1 MATDTAAGPSSPP
14 VSPHSPSTTQQ
25 LSDLPLNK
33 LTHSTTTLPS
43 TLTVTSTGP
52 FHKRVLAD
60 RLDRDRLDKL
70 QRICTGGAE
79 GQPGVLSQVGFEPTL
94 HQYSNSLPSA
104 PSPSSSNAAPR
115 SAPSVTIPTS
125 STASL
130 AALSPISASADS
142 ARLFQTPTDV
152 TLQRYT
158 SNTQSALPLTDSNRL
173 PQSPALS
180 AIAEVMDD
188 SLQPPKRRST
198 SFLPPPRTTS
208 SSSFNFQPLAPSPSS
223 AFAAPTT
230 PPIAESEHPDVDSA
244 PTTAAQRNTL
254 LHYWTAANQPAAN
267 NTQQQQLDDTADIQ
281 IIDNTDTTTSTNTD
295 KKLKPLT
302 PASSTSTAN
311 RRTNDTNNKRKAPS
325 SSPGAQSTAVEAR
338 LRELLERKEVELKE
352 REKQLE
358 EREREGRERERDRER
373 EWQRTVVTLRHE
385 QQAAVRDEKDRHA
398 RYKREVWD
406 VLAAL
411 LKEKARIE
419 RAEAD
424 RQLLTQQYKIGRMV
438 TRREGMG
445 LVDCWEEGEKVRLL
459 REQMTKLYRDHE
471 QLVEHNKRAKRRH
484 TNIKARTKKPI
495 DEQKDNSS
503 LSTSASSTATSL
515 SASFDDGFARPAPV
529 DLSDRYETNDTY
541 TLRIDELRAEMTA
554 CQQRLDKY
562 ERQKK
567 QIIRLTKL
575 HADEQTSRFRC
586 GTILHAGQYVITE
599 LLGKGGF
606 SEVFKAW
613 DCEGMRWVAVKVH
626 QLNSSWP
633 TERKN
638 NYVRHATREY
648 NIHQQLQHKHVVR
661 LLDSFALTQQ
671 PNETAAD
678 TDERKDATGGGTDA
692 DGFVTVLEYCNEHD
706 LDYLLKLRGTLS
718 EKHARV
724 IIAQVFSALAYFSS
738 HASPHRI
745 IHYDLKP
752 GNILF
757 HQGQV
762 RVTDFGLSKILHSNS
777 TDSSA
782 ASCMELTSQGA
793 GTYWYLPPECFPDNS
808 GDITVS
814 AGGGSGGAGPMI
826 SSKVD
831 IFSAGVILYQ
841 MLTGKKPFGHGQSP
855 AALLHASIMKRAN
868 GRLLEWPAGCGVSEV
883 TREFVQRCLS
893 ARPEDRPPI
902 ERIFDDPFFQK
913 DAFTQ
918 KRKATAEAVR

>member
-1 MATDTAAGPSSPP
+1 M
-14 VSPHSPSTTQQ
+14 Q

-43 TLTVTSTGP
+43 NLTLTSTNP

-94 HQYSNSLPSA
+94 HQYSTSLPSA
-104 PSPSSSNAAPR
+104 PSPSTSNAASRISPT
-115 SAPSVTIPTS
+115 VTIPHS
-125 STASL
+125 SVAQPTTT
-130 AALSPISASADS
+130 LSPISASADS
-142 ARLFQTPTDV
+142 ARFFQAS
-152 TLQRYT
+152 
-158 SNTQSALPLTDSNRL
+158 SNSALQSHVNNSHSLHRLSDASPLT
-173 PQSPALS
+173 PS
-180 AIAEVMDD
+180 AAAPVTTGIEEP
-188 SLQPPKRRST
+188 LQPPKRRST

-208 SSSFNFQPLAPSPSS
+208 SSSFNFQPLVPSPAS
-223 AFAAPTT
+223 AFAAPST
-230 PPIAESEHPDVDSA
+230 PPIAENEQVDTDSA
-244 PTTAAQRNTL
+244 PAAAAQRNTL
-254 LHYWTAANQPAAN
+254 LHYWTAAAHQAVTNT
-267 NTQQQQLDDTADIQ
+267 TQQQQQQQHDDTADIQ
-281 IIDNTDTTTSTNTD
+281 IIDTTDTNTNNNNTEKKPKPTPALSSAATTS
-295 KKLKPLT
+295 
-302 PASSTSTAN
+302 
-311 RRTNDTNNKRKAPS
+311 RRTGTTETSNKRKAPTAS
-325 SSPGAQSTAVEAR
+325 GNAQSAAAEAR
-338 LRELLERKEVELKE
+338 LREQLERKEAELRE

-358 EREREGRERERDRER
+358 ERERDRER
-373 EWQRTVVTLRHE
+373 EWQRTATLLRHE

-411 LKEKARIE
+411 LKDKARSE

-424 RQLLTQQYKIGRMV
+424 RQLLAQQYKVGRMV

-445 LVDCWEEGEKVRLL
+445 LVDCWEEGEKVRAL

-484 TNIKARTKKPI
+484 TNIKARGRKPT

-503 LSTSASSTATSL
+503 LATSSAAMHLSTA
-515 SASFDDGFARPAPV
+515 FDDGFARPAPV
-529 DLSDRYETNDTY
+529 DLSDRYESNDTY
-541 TLRIDELRAEMTA
+541 TLRIDEMRAEMTA

-562 ERQKK
+562 DRQKK

-575 HADEQTSRFRC
+575 HADEQTSRFRS
-586 GTILHAGQYVITE
+586 GTVLHAGQYIITE

-626 QLNSSWP
+626 QLNSGWP

-671 PNETAAD
+671 ANEATAD
-678 TDERKDATGGGTDA
+678 TDDRKDAASGGTDA
-692 DGFVTVLEYCNEHD
+692 DGFVTVLEYCDEHD
-706 LDYLLKLRGTLS
+706 LDYMLKLRGTLS
-718 EKHARV
+718 EKHARA

-757 HQGQV
+757 HHGQV
-762 RVTDFGLSKILHSNS
+762 KVTDFGLSKILHSNS
-777 TDSSA
+777 GTDNSA
-782 ASCMELTSQGA
+782 ASSMELTSQGA

-808 GDITVS
+808 GDITMT
-814 AGGGSGGAGPMI
+814 AGGGSGSSSGAMI

-868 GRLLEWPAGCGVSEV
+868 GRLLEWPVGCAVSEV

-893 ARPEDRPPI
+893 ARPEDRPSI
-902 ERIFDDPFFQK
+902 ERIFDDPFFHK

-918 KRKATAEAVR
+918 KRKAVSEATR